1 MSKLIPIVY
10 HNTFIFFLLITL
22 FIILIYALKGEIPVC
37 YCHILVAH
45 LFCLVVIIIY
55 SYMWL
60 FFYYYELLFPMLARY
75 NNVLIL
81 LFFINFISN
90 IRLCFRIWNTSTYYM
105 ALNFHNVK
113 VDSNCLS

>member
-10 HNTFIFFLLITL
+10 HNTFIFFLVLTL

-45 LFCLVVIIIY
+45 LFCLVVITIY

-81 LFFINFISN
+81 LF
-90 IRLCFRIWNTSTYYM
+90 LSTLFLIFVY
-105 ALNFHNVK
+105 ALEYGIPVHITWP
-113 VDSNCLS
+113 